1 MTRKSHFSTT
11 TNGGCCL
18 TLVSFHWNL
27 MVASRLIVCASSSI
41 PRMLLRF
48 QLALV
53 IIVNII
59 VVVIIVL
66 IVIYMYLI

>member
-1 MTRKSHFSTT
+1 M
-11 TNGGCCL
+11 
-18 TLVSFHWNL
+18 SFHWNL

-53 IIVNII
+53 IIV
-59 VVVIIVL
+59 VVITIL
-66 IVIYMYLI
+66 IVIST